1 MEPTVKTG
9 GEARRSTRIQA
20 QIPLCLSSVD
30 PAISFS
36 EQCHTLVVNLQGCGV
51 RLSRPLERG
60 VAVLLDE
67 LPSGRTA
74 TAVVANSVPLGQGSW
89 LVGLAL
95 DEPGNVWGIHPAP
108 ADWGQ
113 EPIVAAAVVP
123 PPAKKN
129 EWAFAR
135 FSGKGEF
142 HPGRK

>member
-1 MEPTVKTG
+1 MGLNSLSG

-30 PAISFS
+30 PSISFS

-51 RLSRPLERG
+51 RLSRSLERG

-67 LPSGRTA
+67 LPTGITA
-74 TAVVANSVPLGQGSW
+74 TAVVANSVPLGAGSW

-123 PPAKKN
+123 PPPKKN